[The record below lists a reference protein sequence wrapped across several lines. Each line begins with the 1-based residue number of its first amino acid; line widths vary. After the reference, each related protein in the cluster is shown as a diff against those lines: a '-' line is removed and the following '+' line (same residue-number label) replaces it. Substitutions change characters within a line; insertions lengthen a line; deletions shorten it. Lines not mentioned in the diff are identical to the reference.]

1 MLYENEIG
9 TFRGRELI
17 QKRGKVGGF
26 RSVFVKL
33 QGIKNELVY
42 PTFGGTVMN
51 PFKQPAKMFAGDLC
65 WYKTNA
71 QGVRPEIYLLKTF
84 ECLSAATTTIN
95 VKRDEYRH
103 RPCVGDIL
111 MVAPD
116 IIGGTGIGVTVSAV
130 TETTVTITDVEY
142 KVWALTVSENIA
154 SSISK
159 GTILVEAE
167 AAGSNKAML
176 VKNINSIIDCDC
188 DFFDVPVIESGK
200 NTVKVAA
207 SQDYDSARYY
217 YTPALGGL
225 MYTHKMSPMPKCVLD
240 LNRSNVNGWFKV
252 NYYDMRAIQ
261 DSVTVMGEINTVQ
274 GNVDAVEMEVNG
286 LKPLS
291 GATDPT
297 TATVAGFVGQIYTN
311 TTDNGMFMCIAITG
325 TDEKTYTW
333 KEITFVA

>member
-51 PFKQPAKMFAGDLC
+51 PFKQPAKMFAGDFC

-116 IIGGTGIGVTVSAV
+116 VVGGTGTGVTVTAV
-130 TETTVTITDVEY
+130 ESTTVTVNTVEH
-142 KVWALTVSENIA
+142 KVWALTVSDNIA
-154 SSISK
+154 SSIEN
-159 GTILVEAE
+159 GTVLVEAAE
-167 AAGSNKAML
+167 AGSDKKML
-176 VKNINSIIDCDC
+176 VETVNAIIDCDC

-200 NTVKVAA
+200 NTVKAA
-207 SQDYDSARYY
+207 AQQDYDSARYF
-217 YTPALGGL
+217 YTPALAGR
-225 MYTHKMSPMPKCVLD
+225 MYIHKMSPMPKCVLD
-240 LNRSNVNGWFKV
+240 LNKCNVNGWFLMSCDNKAEV
-252 NYYDMRAIQ
+252 EAAKANAAAAANAAAI
-261 DSVTVMGEINTVQ
+261 E
-274 GNVDAVEMEVNG
+274 A
-286 LKPLS
+286 L
-291 GATDPT
+291 
-297 TATVAGFVGQIYTN
+297 
-311 TTDNGMFMCIAITG
+311 
-325 TDEKTYTW
+325 
-333 KEITFVA
+333 